1 MAVKATHAN
10 QARRGG
16 FGWNKADL
24 SPGSLIEVPRELSIV
39 GSNESNPPVLTAI
52 EGRLS
57 LSEGKHEP
65 PYIARAVL
73 NEYIPVMPYP
83 GH

>member
-1 MAVKATHAN
+1 
-10 QARRGG
+10 
-16 FGWNKADL
+16 
-24 SPGSLIEVPRELSIV
+24 VPRELSIV